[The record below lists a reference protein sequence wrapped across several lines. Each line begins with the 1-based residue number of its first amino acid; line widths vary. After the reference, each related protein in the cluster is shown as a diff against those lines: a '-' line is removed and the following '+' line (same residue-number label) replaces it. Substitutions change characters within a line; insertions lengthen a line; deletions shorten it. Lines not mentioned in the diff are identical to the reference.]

1 MVNPS
6 KWANLKSNFLK
17 FHHRNQV
24 ILGIEKARKMAYFR
38 AFLALLSCRLSLA
51 ELRSATSGF
60 EADLPAAVLQCER
73 GWRALKICGVL
84 DFALVGILAKI
95 SSLLANAGISI
106 FAVSTYNTDYILIK
120 ESHLQKAAAALRTN
134 GYQITA

>member
-1 MVNPS
+1 MYLQLGFAAACS
-6 KWANLKSNFLK
+6 QKAGQRQQFSFL
-17 FHHRNQV
+17 V
-24 ILGIEKARKMAYFR
+24 CPE
-38 AFLALLSCRLSLA
+38 
-51 ELRSATSGF
+51 T
-60 EADLPAAVLQCER
+60 DLPAAVLQCER

-106 FAVSTYNTDYILIK
+106 FAVSTYNTDYIFIK

>member
-1 MVNPS
+1 MQLQILPQTFAVCQIQDTSQINWQMPLFFFS
-6 KWANLKSNFLK
+6 KTA
-17 FHHRNQV
+17 
-24 ILGIEKARKMAYFR
+24 EE
-38 AFLALLSCRLSLA
+38 LS
-51 ELRSATSGF
+51 
-60 EADLPAAVLQCER
+60 LPAAVLQCER

>member
-1 MVNPS
+1 M
-6 KWANLKSNFLK
+6 
-17 FHHRNQV
+17 
-24 ILGIEKARKMAYFR
+24 
-38 AFLALLSCRLSLA
+38 SLVCP
-51 ELRSATSGF
+51 ET
-60 EADLPAAVLQCER
+60 DLPAAVLQCER
-73 GWRALKICGVL
+73 GRRALKICGVL

>member
-1 MVNPS
+1 MPDSGYFSNKLADAAVFFS
-6 KWANLKSNFLK
+6 KTA
-17 FHHRNQV
+17 
-24 ILGIEKARKMAYFR
+24 EE
-38 AFLALLSCRLSLA
+38 LSLVCP
-51 ELRSATSGF
+51 ET
-60 EADLPAAVLQCER
+60 DLPAAVLQCER
-73 GWRALKICGVL
+73 GWRALKICDVL

>member
-1 MVNPS
+1 MQLQILPQTFAVCQIQDTSQINWQMPLFFFS
-6 KWANLKSNFLK
+6 KTA
-17 FHHRNQV
+17 
-24 ILGIEKARKMAYFR
+24 EE
-38 AFLALLSCRLSLA
+38 LSLVCP
-51 ELRSATSGF
+51 ET
-60 EADLPAAVLQCER
+60 DLPAAVLQ
-73 GWRALKICGVL
+73 WRALKICGVL

-106 FAVSTYNTDYILIK
+106 FAVSTYNTDYIFIK

>member
-1 MVNPS
+1 MQLQILPQTFAVCQIQNTSQINWQMPLFFFS
-6 KWANLKSNFLK
+6 KTA
-17 FHHRNQV
+17 
-24 ILGIEKARKMAYFR
+24 EE
-38 AFLALLSCRLSLA
+38 LSLVCP
-51 ELRSATSGF
+51 ET
-60 EADLPAAVLQCER
+60 DLPAAVLQCER

>member
-1 MVNPS
+1 MQLQILPQTFAVCQIQDTSQINWQMPLFFFS
-6 KWANLKSNFLK
+6 KTA
-17 FHHRNQV
+17 
-24 ILGIEKARKMAYFR
+24 EE
-38 AFLALLSCRLSLA
+38 LSLVCP
-51 ELRSATSGF
+51 ET
-60 EADLPAAVLQCER
+60 DLPATVLQCER

-106 FAVSTYNTDYILIK
+106 FAVSTYILIK

-134 GYQITA
+134 GYQITV